1 MKFTL
6 GSIGPHTAVDL
17 LAVMLSEED
26 LARSPLLDAL
36 DSALGG
42 AVRTAISDEE
52 FTAKKDSALTV
63 VTYGRAT
70 PRKVLLLGLGPEAKV
85 TQVEV
90 RAAAAPAPPARPT
103 PRRPPRWASR
113 SPTASRRR
121 SSRRRSARPWAP
133 TASRATSPATGAPR
147 RSWSG

>member
-6 GSIGPHTAVDL
+6 GSLGPHTAVDL

-52 FTAKKDSALTV
+52 FTAKKDSSLSV

-70 PRKVLLLGLGPEAKV
+70 PRKVLLLGLGLAICRSVAELHGWTLTLGRRTEEGGLEAV
-85 TQVEV
+85 IRGTSE
-90 RAAAAPAPPARPT
+90 PA
-103 PRRPPRWASR
+103 
-113 SPTASRRR
+113 
-121 SSRRRSARPWAP
+121 
-133 TASRATSPATGAPR
+133 
-147 RSWSG
+147 